1 MNPSALLSPLI
12 RKNTDLQQW
21 LWNATWTPE
30 FSPPEHKAPRS
41 IPECLHW
48 GMHILHYRVTLTR
61 TPELAWM
68 LILASSAGGLST
80 GLQYMCRWDNCNS
93 ALVGKTGYDKGGI
106 KHRTEEER
114 DFSLKVV
121 ELYLGEGWW
130 KSLIKKR
137 THLWLWPST
146 RHRSLTPLQFFFPQF
161 SPGI

>member
-1 MNPSALLSPLI
+1 MIKGCSLETENESISFAITPHQEEHWPSAMALKCNL
-12 RKNTDLQQW
+12 D
-21 LWNATWTPE
+21 TWIFT
-30 FSPPEHKAPRS
+30 SWTQRS

-121 ELYLGEGWW
+121 ELYLGERWW

-137 THLWLWPST
+137 THLCSD
-146 RHRSLTPLQFFFPQF
+146 PQLDTEF
-161 SPGI
+161 